1 MVQSSAVHL
10 PSGDEPGRL
19 LVGGGTQRRR
29 TGHVLVRLDHDV
41 PARRARSRPARD
53 AAAGKRHPADPARAG
68 VAASGA
74 GVHSPRL
81 FADAVL
87 DEMTMIPP
95 DDAVTSGRRVAKFN
109 LALSISAGDGR
120 PPSIE

>member
-1 MVQSSAVHL
+1 MVQSPAVHL

-41 PARRARSRPARD
+41 PARRARSRPARN
-53 AAAGKRHPADPARAG
+53 AAAGERDQADPARAG
-68 VAASGA
+68 VVASGA

-87 DEMTMIPP
+87 DEITMTPT
-95 DDAVTSGRRVAKFN
+95 DDAMTSGRPVSKFD
-109 LALSISAGDGR
+109 LA
-120 PPSIE
+120 